1 MPTVSLAALRSR
13 LQFLLLVAVYV
24 GVFAWTYRTYTHEVY
39 GYLGLGLDADRE
51 IASLLWVLMLSL
63 VPAAWFPLASPRPS
77 RILLLVQF
85 FVIYVPSLF
94 MTFHTTLPELDPQQR
109 LQLCTAMFVAMSL
122 LIWSQRAWPLLD
134 LRAVR
139 LPAYLF
145 WTIVSGRTPRRAC
158 SC

>member
-1 MPTVSLAALRSR
+1 M
-13 LQFLLLVAVYV
+13 
-24 GVFAWTYRTYTHEVY
+24 G
-39 GYLGLGLDADRE
+39 AD
-51 IASLLWVLMLSL
+51 VSL

-109 LQLCTAMFVAMSL
+109 LQLCTAMFMAMSL

-145 WTIVSGRTPRRAC
+145 WTIVYGGAAACLLLLIVLFRENIQFVALADIYLVRDRATEVLETSDSALGAYAFFWLNNAFLPLISRTA
-158 SC
+158 